1 MRKREVFNF
10 RITAYIFS
18 IYRGCNLKKTEL
30 SVYYGSPSRNVTQVR
45 GGEKS
50 GVCSMNFSTHALAF
64 IHMYMLFIRQY
75 KVEIKIATTR
85 QMLLDI

>member
-10 RITAYIFS
+10 RISAYLLNIPGLQF
-18 IYRGCNLKKTEL
+18 KKTEL
-30 SVYYGSPSRNVTQVR
+30 SVYNSIPSRNVTQVR